1 MSATLYPGIPF
12 SPQATLTNNIGEA
25 DTIIEVSDVSAFPDA
40 PNLATIGTDEEGETI
55 LYTAKTGTALSGC
68 QRGIEGTARA
78 WTAGELIGRNFTA
91 KDHADLIAA
100 VSETRDAATAA
111 AGAATAAGSAAK
123 EAQDAAKA
131 AQEAATAAEGKA
143 TEAAETATTAAK
155 NAAQAK
161 EDAQTAAD
169 AAAAA
174 QGAAETAQTAAT
186 SASTA
191 ANNAQKEAGEAKKTA
206 DEALETAQAAG
217 GLYPQIIVTVAAGA
231 VVTCSGGGK
240 GYEQTSTGAEVV
252 FTVPNYGTWSV
263 SAERNG
269 LPSNTV
275 EIVVDTAKQYAAA
288 LAFFESTI
296 TVNVEAGSSVVCEG
310 GGRTQTETSDGSVS
324 FTVTSAD
331 AYTIT
336 ATKGDETT
344 SGTVQIT
351 ASGQEKTITLEYF
364 RSTITVNIAAGA
376 YVTCTDG
383 ETTLTGTSN
392 GSVVFMVHNA
402 GTWQITGSMGGD
414 TTSGT
419 VQITA
424 SGQQETISLEFFSAT
439 ITVNVESGSTVTCT
453 KGAATQTKV
462 STGSAVF
469 TVKEAGT
476 YTIAAEKDGQ
486 EASGTVQITAS
497 GQSKTISLAYVHIYG
512 ASWDGSSTTKLTRTD
527 DAGLFEDPSPAVGNG
542 AGSSPFDNRL
552 PWSGMTKVTDGNN
565 VLVKIPKY
573 WVKVSHFPFKV
584 QIADKA
590 TPGYQ
595 VSPAHRDRGDGNGER
610 DMVYIGRY
618 ECDGSYMSRSGQTP
632 KVSETLASFRNGI
645 HGLGSEYWQA
655 DFPLQLTWW
664 FLYIV
669 EFADWNGQT
678 AIGQGVVSASSKI
691 NTGATDSMT
700 YHTGRAAGTD
710 GQTAVQYRNIENPWG
725 NVREWRDGIIFSDAN
740 ICTYNNPADFKDTYN
755 GAGAVVRSNKRA
767 ATGGWIK
774 AWGHDSN
781 DPSFIYP
788 SEIGGSETTF
798 VPDCC
803 VYNTGVRALDVGGS
817 WSYGTAAGPFY
828 LNGLNAPASSYGVL
842 GSRLQKLPRAA

>member
-1 MSATLYPGIPF
+1 MATKLYPGIPF
-12 SPQATLTNNIGEA
+12 SPQATLTNNIGAA
-25 DTIIEVSDVSAFPDA
+25 DSIIEVSDVSAFPPA

-55 LYTAKTGTALSGC
+55 LYTAKTETALSGC
-68 QRGIEGTARA
+68 QRGVEGTAKA

-111 AGAATAAGSAAK
+111 DAAATAAGTAATN
-123 EAQDAAKA
+123 AQTAAQA
-131 AQEAATAAEGKA
+131 AQEAAAAAEGKA
-143 TEAAETATTAAK
+143 TTAATTATQAAQD
-155 NAAQAK
+155 AAQAAQ
-161 EDAQTAAD
+161 DAQTAAD
-169 AAAAA
+169 AAATA

-186 SASTA
+186 SASSAATTA
-191 ANNAQKEAGEAKKTA
+191 QATAEEAKETA
-206 DEALETAQAAG
+206 DEALEAAQAAG

-231 VVTCSGGGK
+231 VVTCSNGSK
-240 GYEQTSTGAEVV
+240 SYEQTSTGAAVV
-252 FTVPNYGTWSV
+252 FNVPDYGTWSV
-263 SAERNG
+263 SAERDG

-275 EIVVDTAKQYAAA
+275 NVVVDTAKQYAAA

-310 GGRTQTETSDGSVS
+310 GGKTQTKTSETGSVV
-324 FTVTSAD
+324 FTVTSA
-331 AYTIT
+331 ATYTIT
-336 ATKGDETT
+336 ATTGDETT

-351 ASGQEKTITLEYF
+351 ASGQSETLTLEYF

-383 ETTLTGTSN
+383 TTTLDGTSN
-392 GSVVFMVHNA
+392 GSVVFTVHNA
-402 GTWQITGSMGGD
+402 ATWQIVGSMNGE
-414 TTSGT
+414 TTSGS

-424 SGQQETISLEFFSAT
+424 GGQSKTLNLEFFSAT
-439 ITVNVESGSTVTCT
+439 ITVNVESGSTVTCA
-453 KGAATQTKV
+453 KGSNTQTKT

-476 YTIAAEKDGQ
+476 YTITATKSGQ

-527 DAGLFEDPSPAVGNG
+527 DAGLFTDPVPAVGNG

-552 PWSGMTKVTDGNN
+552 PWSGMTKTTDGNN
-565 VLVKIPKY
+565 VLVAIPKY
-573 WVKVSHFPFKV
+573 WVKVSHAPFKV

-595 VSPAHRDRGDGNGER
+595 VSPAHRDRGDGKGER
-610 DMVYIGRY
+610 DVVYIGRY
-618 ECDGSYMSRSGQTP
+618 ECDGSYMSRSGQAP
-632 KVSETLASFRNGI
+632 KVSTNLATFRSGI
-645 HGLGSEYWQA
+645 HGLGATYWQA
-655 DFPLQLTWW
+655 DFALQLTWW

-669 EFADWNGQT
+669 EYADWNGQT
-678 AIGQGVVSASSKI
+678 AIGQGNVSSSAAI

-710 GQTAVQYRNIENPWG
+710 GQTAIQYRGIENPWG
-725 NVREWRDGIIFSDAN
+725 NVREWRDGIIFSDTN
-740 ICTYNNPADFKDTYN
+740 ISTYNNPANFSDSYN
-755 GAGAVVRSNKRA
+755 GTGAVVRSNKRHTA
-767 ATGGWIK
+767 SDWIK
-774 AWGHDSN
+774 AWGYDTN

-788 SEIGGSETTF
+788 SAGGGSETTF
-798 VPDCC
+798 VPDYCNS
-803 VYNTGVRALDVGGS
+803 YAGVRALNVGGS
-817 WSYGTAAGPFY
+817 CGYGTNAGPFCLFGY
-828 LNGLNAPASSYGVL
+828 NTPSVTRGVL
-842 GSRLQKLPRAA
+842 GSRLQKLP

>member
-1 MSATLYPGIPF
+1 MATTLYPGIPF
-12 SPQATLTNNIGEA
+12 SPQATLTNNIGAA
-25 DTIIEVSDVSAFPDA
+25 DSIIEVSDVSAFPPA

-55 LYTAKTGTALSGC
+55 LYTAKTETALSGC
-68 QRGIEGTARA
+68 QRGVEGTAKA

-111 AGAATAAGSAAK
+111 AGAATAAGTAATNAQTAAQAAQEAAAAAEGKATTAATTATQAAK
-123 EAQDAAKA
+123 DAAKA
-131 AQEAATAAEGKA
+131 AQ
-143 TEAAETATTAAK
+143 
-155 NAAQAK
+155 
-161 EDAQTAAD
+161 DAQTAAD
-169 AAAAA
+169 AAATA

-186 SASTA
+186 SASSAASTA
-191 ANNAQKEAGEAKKTA
+191 QTTAEEAKETA
-206 DEALETAQAAG
+206 DEALEAAQAAG

-231 VVTCSGGGK
+231 VVTCSNGSK
-240 GYEQTSTGAEVV
+240 SYEQTSTGAAVV
-252 FTVPNYGTWSV
+252 FNVPDYGTWSV
-263 SAERNG
+263 SAERDG

-275 EIVVDTAKQYAAA
+275 NVVVDTAKQYAAA

-310 GGRTQTETSDGSVS
+310 GGKTQTKTSETGSVV
-324 FTVTSAD
+324 FTVTSA
-331 AYTIT
+331 ATYTIT
-336 ATKGDETT
+336 ATTGDETT

-351 ASGQEKTITLEYF
+351 ASGQSETLTLEYF

-383 ETTLTGTSN
+383 TTTLDGTSN
-392 GSVVFMVHNA
+392 GSVVFTVHNA
-402 GTWQITGSMGGD
+402 ATWQIVGSMNGE
-414 TTSGT
+414 TTSGS

-424 SGQQETISLEFFSAT
+424 GGQSKTLNLEFFSAT
-439 ITVNVESGSTVTCT
+439 ITVNVESGSTVTCA
-453 KGAATQTKV
+453 KGSNTQTKT

-476 YTIAAEKDGQ
+476 YTITATKSGQ

-527 DAGLFEDPSPAVGNG
+527 DAGLFTDPVPAVGNG

-552 PWSGMTKVTDGNN
+552 PWSGMTKTTDGNN
-565 VLVKIPKY
+565 VLVAIPKY
-573 WVKVSHFPFKV
+573 WVKVSHAPFKV

-595 VSPAHRDRGDGNGER
+595 VSPAHRDRGDGKGER
-610 DMVYIGRY
+610 DVVYIGRY
-618 ECDGSYMSRSGQTP
+618 ECDGSYMSRSGQAP
-632 KVSETLASFRNGI
+632 KVSTPLATFRSGI
-645 HGLGSEYWQA
+645 HAIGATYWQA
-655 DFPLQLTWW
+655 DIALHLTWW

-669 EFADWNGQT
+669 EYADWNGQT
-678 AIGQGVVSASSKI
+678 AIGQGNVSSGAKI

-725 NVREWRDGIIFSDAN
+725 NVLEWRDGIIFSDAN
-740 ICTYNNPADFKDTYN
+740 ISTYNNPANFSDSYN
-755 GAGAVVRSNKRA
+755 GTGATVRSNKRA
-767 ATGGWIK
+767 TTGGWIK
-774 AWGHDSN
+774 AWGHDTN

-788 SEIGGSETTF
+788 SEVGGSETTF
-798 VPDCC
+798 VPDYCS
-803 VYNTGVRALDVGGS
+803 YYTGVRALFVGGNCGS
-817 WSYGTAAGPFY
+817 GTYAGPFY
-828 LNGLNAPASSYGVL
+828 LDGSDAPSGTYGSL
-842 GSRLQKLPRAA
+842 GSRLQKLP

>member
-1 MSATLYPGIPF
+1 MATKLYPGIPF
-12 SPQATLTNNIGEA
+12 SPQATLTNNIGAA
-25 DTIIEVSDVSAFPDA
+25 DSIIEVSDVSAFPPA

-55 LYTAKTGTALSGC
+55 LYTAKTETALSGC
-68 QRGIEGTARA
+68 QRGVEGTAKA

-111 AGAATAAGSAAK
+111 DAAATAAGTAATN
-123 EAQDAAKA
+123 AQTAAQA
-131 AQEAATAAEGKA
+131 AQEAAAAAEGKA
-143 TEAAETATTAAK
+143 TTAATTATQAAQD
-155 NAAQAK
+155 AAQAAQ
-161 EDAQTAAD
+161 DAQTAAD
-169 AAAAA
+169 AAATA

-186 SASTA
+186 SASSAATTA
-191 ANNAQKEAGEAKKTA
+191 QATAEEAKETA
-206 DEALETAQAAG
+206 DEALEAAQAAG

-231 VVTCSGGGK
+231 VVTCSNGSK
-240 GYEQTSTGAEVV
+240 SYEQTSTGAAVV
-252 FTVPNYGTWSV
+252 FNVPDYGTWSV
-263 SAERNG
+263 SAERDG

-275 EIVVDTAKQYAAA
+275 NVVVDTAKQYAAA

-310 GGRTQTETSDGSVS
+310 GGKTQTKTSETGSVV
-324 FTVTSAD
+324 FTVTSA
-331 AYTIT
+331 ATYTIT
-336 ATKGDETT
+336 ATTGDETT

-351 ASGQEKTITLEYF
+351 ASGQSETLTLEYF

-383 ETTLTGTSN
+383 TTTLDGTSN
-392 GSVVFMVHNA
+392 GSVVFTVHNA
-402 GTWQITGSMGGD
+402 ATWQIVGSMNGE
-414 TTSGT
+414 TTSGS

-424 SGQQETISLEFFSAT
+424 GGQSKTLNLEFFSAT
-439 ITVNVESGSTVTCT
+439 ITVNVESGSTVTCA
-453 KGAATQTKV
+453 KGSNTQTKT

-476 YTIAAEKDGQ
+476 YTITATKSGQ

-527 DAGLFEDPSPAVGNG
+527 DAGLFTDPVPAVGNG

-552 PWSGMTKVTDGNN
+552 PWSGMTKTTDGNN
-565 VLVKIPKY
+565 VLVAIPKY
-573 WVKVSHFPFKV
+573 WVKVSHAPFKV

-595 VSPAHRDRGDGNGER
+595 VSPAHRDRGDGKGER
-610 DMVYIGRY
+610 DVVYIGRY
-618 ECDGSYMSRSGQTP
+618 ECDGSYMSRSGQAP
-632 KVSETLASFRNGI
+632 KVSTNLATFRSGI
-645 HGLGSEYWQA
+645 HGLGATYWQA
-655 DFPLQLTWW
+655 DFALQLTWW

-669 EFADWNGQT
+669 EYADWNGQT
-678 AIGQGVVSASSKI
+678 AIGQGNVSSSAAI

-710 GQTAVQYRNIENPWG
+710 GQTAIQYRGIENPWG
-725 NVREWRDGIIFSDAN
+725 NVREWRDGIIFSDTN
-740 ICTYNNPADFKDTYN
+740 ISTYNNPANFSDSYN
-755 GAGAVVRSNKRA
+755 GTGAVVRSNKRHTA
-767 ATGGWIK
+767 SDWIK
-774 AWGHDSN
+774 AWGYDTN

-788 SEIGGSETTF
+788 SAGGGSETTF
-798 VPDCC
+798 VPDYC
-803 VYNTGVRALDVGGS
+803 YYYAGVRALNVGGS
-817 WSYGTAAGPFY
+817 YGNGTRAGPFY
-828 LNGLNAPASSYGVL
+828 LSGYVTPAGTSGYL
-842 GSRLQKLPRAA
+842 GSRLQKLP

>member
-1 MSATLYPGIPF
+1 MATTLYPGIPF
-12 SPQATLTNNIGEA
+12 SPQATLTNNIGAA
-25 DTIIEVSDVSAFPDA
+25 DSIIEVSDVSAFPPA

-55 LYTAKTGTALSGC
+55 LYTAKTETALSGC
-68 QRGIEGTARA
+68 QRGVEGTAKA

-111 AGAATAAGSAAK
+111 AGAATDAGTAATN
-123 EAQDAAKA
+123 AQAAAKA
-131 AQEAATAAEGKA
+131 AQEAAAAAEGKA
-143 TEAAETATTAAK
+143 TTAATTATQAAK
-155 NAAQAK
+155 DAAKAK
-161 EDAQTAAD
+161 ENAQTAAD
-169 AAAAA
+169 AAATA
-174 QGAAETAQTAAT
+174 QGAAETAQTAAI
-186 SASTA
+186 SASSAATTA
-191 ANNAQKEAGEAKKTA
+191 QATAEEAKETA
-206 DEALETAQAAG
+206 DEALEAAQAAG

-231 VVTCSGGGK
+231 VVTCSNGSK
-240 GYEQTSTGAEVV
+240 SYEQTSTGAAVV
-252 FTVPNYGTWSV
+252 FNVPDYGTWSV
-263 SAERNG
+263 SAERDG

-275 EIVVDTAKQYAAA
+275 NVVVDTAKQYAAA

-310 GGRTQTETSDGSVS
+310 GGKTQTKTSETGSVV

-331 AYTIT
+331 TYTIT
-336 ATKGDETT
+336 ATTGDETT

-351 ASGQEKTITLEYF
+351 ASGQSETLTLEYF

-383 ETTLTGTSN
+383 TTTLDGTSN
-392 GSVVFMVHNA
+392 GSVVFTVHNA
-402 GTWQITGSMGGD
+402 ATWQIVGSMNGE
-414 TTSGT
+414 TTSGS

-424 SGQQETISLEFFSAT
+424 GGQSKTLNLEFFSAT
-439 ITVNVESGSTVTCT
+439 ITVNVESGSTVTCA
-453 KGAATQTKV
+453 KGSNTQTKT

-476 YTIAAEKDGQ
+476 YTITATKSGQ

-512 ASWDGSSTTKLTRTD
+512 VSWDGSSTTKLTRTD
-527 DAGLFEDPSPAVGNG
+527 DAGLFTDPVPAVGNG

-552 PWSGMTKVTDGNN
+552 PWSGMTKTTDGNN
-565 VLVKIPKY
+565 VLVAIPKY
-573 WVKVSHFPFKV
+573 WVKVSHAPFKV

-595 VSPAHRDRGDGNGER
+595 VSPAHRDRGDGKGER
-610 DMVYIGRY
+610 DVVYIGRY
-618 ECDGSYMSRSGQTP
+618 ECDGSYMSRSGQAP
-632 KVSETLASFRNGI
+632 KVSTPLATFRSGI
-645 HGLGSEYWQA
+645 HALGATYWQA
-655 DFPLQLTWW
+655 DIALHLTWW

-669 EFADWNGQT
+669 EYADWNGQT
-678 AIGQGVVSASSKI
+678 AIGQGNVSSGAKI

-725 NVREWRDGIIFSDAN
+725 NVLEWRDGIIFSDAN
-740 ICTYNNPADFKDTYN
+740 ISTYNNPANFSDSYN
-755 GAGAVVRSNKRA
+755 GTGATVRSNKRA
-767 ATGGWIK
+767 TTGGWIK
-774 AWGHDSN
+774 AWGHDTN

-788 SEIGGSETTF
+788 SEVGGSETTR
-798 VPDCC
+798 VPDYC
-803 VYNTGVRALDVGGS
+803 YYDTGVRALCVGGS
-817 WSYGTAAGPFY
+817 YSNGTGAGPFC
-828 LNGLNAPASSYGVL
+828 LVGNVAPSNTIGNL
-842 GSRLQKLPRAA
+842 GSRLQKLP

>member
-1 MSATLYPGIPF
+1 MATTLYPGIPF
-12 SPQATLTNNIGEA
+12 SPQATLTNNIGAA

-68 QRGIEGTARA
+68 QRGVEGAARA

-100 VSETRDAATAA
+100 VSETRDAATTAQN
-111 AGAATAAGSAAK
+111 AATTAGNAAK
-123 EAQDAAKA
+123 DAQD
-131 AQEAATAAEGKA
+131 AATAAEGKA
-143 TEAAETATTAAK
+143 TAAATDAAK
-155 NAAQAK
+155 AK

-169 AAAAA
+169 AAATAK
-174 QGAAETAQTAAT
+174 GAAETAQTAAT

-191 ANNAQKEAGEAKKTA
+191 AAAAQKEAGEAKKTA
-206 DEALETAQAAG
+206 YEALETAQAAG

-231 VVTCSGGGK
+231 VVTCSNGSK
-240 GYEQTSTGAEVV
+240 SYEQTSTGAAVV
-252 FTVPNYGTWSV
+252 FNVPDYGTWSV
-263 SAERNG
+263 SAERDG

-288 LAFFESTI
+288 LAFFEATI
-296 TVNVEAGSSVVCEG
+296 TVEVEAGSSVVCEG
-310 GGRTQTETSDGSVS
+310 GGKRQEKTSTTGSVV
-324 FTVTSAD
+324 FTVTSA
-331 AYTIT
+331 ATYTIT
-336 ATKGDETT
+336 ATTGDETT

-351 ASGQEKTITLEYF
+351 ASGEAKTLTLEYF

-383 ETTLTGTSN
+383 TTTLDGTSN
-392 GSVVFMVHNA
+392 GSVVFTVHNA
-402 GTWQITGSMGGD
+402 ATWQIVGSMNGE
-414 TTSGT
+414 TTSGS

-424 SGQQETISLEFFSAT
+424 GGQSKILALEFFSAT

-453 KGAATQTKV
+453 KGSSTQTKT

-476 YTIAAEKDGQ
+476 YTITATKSGQ
-486 EASGTVQITAS
+486 EASGTVQITTS
-497 GQSKTISLAYVHIYG
+497 GQSKTLSLAYVHIYS
-512 ASWDGSSTTKLTRTD
+512 ASWDGSSTTKLTRGD
-527 DAGLFEDPSPAVGNG
+527 DAAIFTDPVPAVGNG

-573 WVKVSHFPFKV
+573 WVKVSHAPFKV

-595 VSPAHRDRGDGNGER
+595 VSPAHRDRGDGKGER
-610 DMVYIGRY
+610 DVVYIGRY
-618 ECDGSYMSRSGQTP
+618 ECDGSYMSRSGQAP
-632 KVSETLASFRNGI
+632 KVSTNLATFRSGI
-645 HGLGSEYWQA
+645 HGLGAAYWQA
-655 DFPLQLTWW
+655 DFALQLTWW

-678 AIGQGVVSASSKI
+678 AIGRGNVDSGAKI
-691 NTGATDSMT
+691 NTGATDSMS

-725 NVREWRDGIIFSDAN
+725 NVLEWRDGIIFSDAN
-740 ICTYNNPADFKDTYN
+740 ICTYNNPANFADTYN
-755 GAGAVVRSNKRA
+755 AAGAAVRSNKRA

-774 AWGHDSN
+774 AWGRDTN

-788 SEIGGSETTF
+788 SEVGGSETTF
-798 VPDCC
+798 VPDYC
-803 VYNTGVRALDVGGS
+803 YYYTGVRALVVGGN
-817 WSYGTAAGPFY
+817 YGNGGNAGPFY
-828 LNGLNAPASSYGVL
+828 LDGSSAPTGTFANL
-842 GSRLQKLPRAA
+842 GSRLQKLP

>member
-1 MSATLYPGIPF
+1 MATTLYPGIPF
-12 SPQATLTNNIGEA
+12 SPQATLTNNIGAA
-25 DTIIEVSDVSAFPDA
+25 DSIIEVSDVSAFPPA

-55 LYTAKTGTALSGC
+55 LYTAKTETALSGC
-68 QRGIEGTARA
+68 QRGVEGTAKA

-111 AGAATAAGSAAK
+111 AGAATDAGTAATN
-123 EAQDAAKA
+123 AQAAAKA
-131 AQEAATAAEGKA
+131 AQEAAAAAEGKA
-143 TEAAETATTAAK
+143 TTAATTATQAAK
-155 NAAQAK
+155 DAAKAK
-161 EDAQTAAD
+161 ENAQTAAD
-169 AAAAA
+169 AAATA

-186 SASTA
+186 SASSAATTA
-191 ANNAQKEAGEAKKTA
+191 QATAEEAKETA
-206 DEALETAQAAG
+206 DEALEAAQAAG

-231 VVTCSGGGK
+231 VVTCSNGSK
-240 GYEQTSTGAEVV
+240 SYEQTSTGAAVV
-252 FTVPNYGTWSV
+252 FNVPDYGTWSV
-263 SAERNG
+263 SAERDG
-269 LPSNTV
+269 LPSNTIDV
-275 EIVVDTAKQYAAA
+275 VVDTAKQYAAA

-310 GGRTQTETSDGSVS
+310 GGKTQTKTSETGSVV

-331 AYTIT
+331 TYTIT
-336 ATKGDETT
+336 ATTGDETT

-351 ASGQEKTITLEYF
+351 ASGQSETLTLEYF

-383 ETTLTGTSN
+383 TTTLDGTSN
-392 GSVVFMVHNA
+392 GSVVFTVHNA
-402 GTWQITGSMGGD
+402 ATWQIVGSMNGE
-414 TTSGT
+414 TTSGS

-424 SGQQETISLEFFSAT
+424 GGQSKTLNLEFFSAT
-439 ITVNVESGSTVTCT
+439 ITVNVESGSTVTCA
-453 KGAATQTKV
+453 KGSNTQTKT

-476 YTIAAEKDGQ
+476 YTITATKSGQ

-527 DAGLFEDPSPAVGNG
+527 DAGLFTDPVPAVGNG

-552 PWSGMTKVTDGNN
+552 PWSGMTKTTDGNN
-565 VLVKIPKY
+565 VLVAIPKY
-573 WVKVSHFPFKV
+573 WVKVSHAPFKV

-595 VSPAHRDRGDGNGER
+595 VSPAHRDRGDGKGER
-610 DMVYIGRY
+610 DVVYIGRY
-618 ECDGSYMSRSGQTP
+618 ECDGSYMSRSGQAP
-632 KVSETLASFRNGI
+632 KVSTPLATFRSGI
-645 HGLGSEYWQA
+645 HALGAAYWQA
-655 DFPLQLTWW
+655 DFALQLTWW

-669 EFADWNGQT
+669 EYADWNGQT
-678 AIGQGVVSASSKI
+678 AIGQGNVSSSAAI

-710 GQTAVQYRNIENPWG
+710 GQTAIQYRNIENPWG

-740 ICTYNNPADFKDTYN
+740 ISTYNNPANFSDTYN
-755 GAGAVVRSNKRA
+755 GTGAVVRSNKRHTA
-767 ATGGWIK
+767 SDWIK
-774 AWGHDSN
+774 AWGNDTN

-788 SEIGGSETTF
+788 SAGGGSETTF
-798 VPDCC
+798 VPDYCR
-803 VYNTGVRALDVGGS
+803 YNTGVRALYVGGDYS
-817 WSYGTAAGPFY
+817 NGASAGPFY
-828 LNGLNAPASSYGVL
+828 LYGNYAPSSASGNL
-842 GSRLQKLPRAA
+842 GSRLQKLP

>member
-1 MSATLYPGIPF
+1 MATTLYPGIPF
-12 SPQATLTNNIGEA
+12 SPQATLTNNIGAA
-25 DTIIEVSDVSAFPDA
+25 DSIIEVSDVSAFPPA

-55 LYTAKTGTALSGC
+55 LYTAKTETALSGC
-68 QRGIEGTARA
+68 QRGVEGTAKA

-100 VSETRDAATAA
+100 VTETRDAATTAQE
-111 AGAATAAGSAAK
+111 AATAAGTSAKDAK
-123 EAQDAAKA
+123 DAAKA
-131 AQEAATAAEGKA
+131 AQEAAAAAEGKA
-143 TEAAETATTAAK
+143 TTAATTATQAAQD
-155 NAAQAK
+155 AAQAK

-169 AAAAA
+169 AAATA
-174 QGAAETAQTAAT
+174 QGAAETAQTAAA
-186 SASTA
+186 SASSAASTA
-191 ANNAQKEAGEAKKTA
+191 QAAATEALETA
-206 DEALETAQAAG
+206 DEALEAAQAAG

-231 VVTCSGGGK
+231 AVTCSNGSK
-240 GYEQTSTGAEVV
+240 SYEQTSTGAAVV
-252 FTVPNYGTWSV
+252 FNVPDYGTWSV
-263 SAERNG
+263 SAERDG

-275 EIVVDTAKQYAAA
+275 DVVVDTAKQYAAA

-310 GGRTQTETSDGSVS
+310 GGKTQTKTSETGSVV
-324 FTVTSAD
+324 FTVTSA
-331 AYTIT
+331 ATYTIT
-336 ATKGDETT
+336 ATTGDETT

-351 ASGQEKTITLEYF
+351 ASGQSETLTLEYF

-383 ETTLTGTSN
+383 TTTLDGTSN
-392 GSVVFMVHNA
+392 GSVVFTIHNA
-402 GTWQITGSMGGD
+402 ATWQIVGSMNGE
-414 TTSGT
+414 TTSGS

-424 SGQQETISLEFFSAT
+424 GGQSKTLNLEFFSAT
-439 ITVNVESGSTVTCT
+439 ITVNVESGSTVTCA
-453 KGAATQTKV
+453 KGSNTQTKT

-476 YTIAAEKDGQ
+476 YTITATKSGQ

-527 DAGLFEDPSPAVGNG
+527 DAGLFTDPVPAVGNG

-552 PWSGMTKVTDGNN
+552 PWSGMTKTTDGNN
-565 VLVKIPKY
+565 VLVAIPKY
-573 WVKVSHFPFKV
+573 WVKVSHAPFKV

-595 VSPAHRDRGDGNGER
+595 VSPAHRDRGDGKGER
-610 DMVYIGRY
+610 DVVYIGRY
-618 ECDGSYMSRSGQTP
+618 ECDGSYMSRSGQAP
-632 KVSETLASFRNGI
+632 KVSTPLATFRSGI
-645 HGLGSEYWQA
+645 HALGATYWQA
-655 DFPLQLTWW
+655 DIALHLTWW

-669 EFADWNGQT
+669 EYADWNGQT
-678 AIGQGVVSASSKI
+678 AIGQGNVSSGAKI

-725 NVREWRDGIIFSDAN
+725 NVLEWRDGIIFSDAN
-740 ICTYNNPADFKDTYN
+740 ISTYNNPANFSDSYN
-755 GAGAVVRSNKRA
+755 GTGATVRSNKRA
-767 ATGGWIK
+767 TTGGWIK
-774 AWGHDSN
+774 AWGHDTN

-788 SEIGGSETTF
+788 SEVGGSETTF
-798 VPDCC
+798 VPDYCS
-803 VYNTGVRALDVGGS
+803 YYTGVRALCVGGYYS
-817 WSYGTAAGPFY
+817 IGAGAGPFY
-828 LNGLNAPASSYGVL
+828 LSGDNAPSNTYGLL
-842 GSRLQKLPRAA
+842 GSRLQKLP

>member
-1 MSATLYPGIPF
+1 MATTLYPGIPF
-12 SPQATLTNNIGEA
+12 SPQATLTNNIGAA
-25 DTIIEVSDVSAFPDA
+25 DSIIEVSDVSAFPPA

-55 LYTAKTGTALSGC
+55 LYTAKTETALSGC
-68 QRGIEGTARA
+68 QRGVEGTAKA

-111 AGAATAAGSAAK
+111 AGAATAAGTAATNAQTA
-123 EAQDAAKA
+123 AQD
-131 AQEAATAAEGKA
+131 AQEAAAAAEGKA
-143 TEAAETATTAAK
+143 TTAATTATQAAQD
-155 NAAQAK
+155 AAQAAQ
-161 EDAQTAAD
+161 DAQTAAD
-169 AAAAA
+169 AAATA

-186 SASTA
+186 SASSAATTAQATA
-191 ANNAQKEAGEAKKTA
+191 AEAKETA
-206 DEALETAQAAG
+206 DEALEAAQAAG

-231 VVTCSGGGK
+231 VVTCSNGSK
-240 GYEQTSTGAEVV
+240 SYEQTSTGAAVV
-252 FTVPNYGTWSV
+252 FNVPDYGTWSV
-263 SAERNG
+263 SAERDG

-275 EIVVDTAKQYAAA
+275 NVAVDTAKQYAAA

-310 GGRTQTETSDGSVS
+310 GGKTQTKTSETGSVV
-324 FTVTSAD
+324 FTVTSA
-331 AYTIT
+331 ATYTIT
-336 ATKGDETT
+336 ATTGDETT

-351 ASGQEKTITLEYF
+351 ASGQSETLTLEYF

-383 ETTLTGTSN
+383 TTTLDGTSN
-392 GSVVFMVHNA
+392 GSVVFTVHNA
-402 GTWQITGSMGGD
+402 ATWQIVGSMNGE
-414 TTSGT
+414 TTSGS

-424 SGQQETISLEFFSAT
+424 GGQSKTLNLEFFSAT
-439 ITVNVESGSTVTCT
+439 ITVNVESGSTVTCA
-453 KGAATQTKV
+453 KGSNTQTKT

-476 YTIAAEKDGQ
+476 YTITATKSGQ

-527 DAGLFEDPSPAVGNG
+527 DAGLFTDPVPAVGNG

-552 PWSGMTKVTDGNN
+552 PWSGMTKTTDGNN
-565 VLVKIPKY
+565 VLVAIPKY
-573 WVKVSHFPFKV
+573 WVKVSHAPFKV

-595 VSPAHRDRGDGNGER
+595 VSPAHRDRGDGKGER
-610 DMVYIGRY
+610 DVVYIGRY
-618 ECDGSYMSRSGQTP
+618 ECDGSYMSRSGQAP
-632 KVSETLASFRNGI
+632 KVSTPLATFRSGI
-645 HGLGSEYWQA
+645 HALGATYWQA
-655 DFPLQLTWW
+655 DIALHLTWW

-669 EFADWNGQT
+669 EYADWNGQT
-678 AIGQGVVSASSKI
+678 AIGQGNVNSGAKI

-725 NVREWRDGIIFSDAN
+725 NVLEWRDGIIFSDAN
-740 ICTYNNPADFKDTYN
+740 ISTYNNPANFSDSYN
-755 GAGAVVRSNKRA
+755 GTGATVRSNKRA
-767 ATGGWIK
+767 TTGGWIK
-774 AWGHDSN
+774 AWGHDTN

-788 SEIGGSETTF
+788 SEVGGSETTF
-798 VPDCC
+798 VPDYCN
-803 VYNTGVRALDVGGS
+803 YYTGVRALCVGGG
-817 WSYGTAAGPFY
+817 YINGTYAGPFY
-828 LNGLNAPASSYGVL
+828 LGGNNAPSSTVGNL
-842 GSRLQKLPRAA
+842 GSRLQKLP

>member
-1 MSATLYPGIPF
+1 MSTTLYPGIPF
-12 SPQATLTNNIGEA
+12 SPQATLTNNIGAA
-25 DTIIEVSDVSAFPDA
+25 DSIIEVSDVSAFPPA

-55 LYTAKTGTALSGC
+55 LYTAKTETALSGC
-68 QRGIEGTARA
+68 QRGVEGTAKA

-100 VSETRDAATAA
+100 VTETRDAATAA
-111 AGAATAAGSAAK
+111 AGAATAAGTAATN
-123 EAQDAAKA
+123 AQTAAQA
-131 AQEAATAAEGKA
+131 AQEAAAAAEGKA
-143 TEAAETATTAAK
+143 TEAATTATTAATD
-155 NAAQAK
+155 AAQAK
-161 EDAQTAAD
+161 KDAQTAAD
-169 AAAAA
+169 AAATA

-191 ANNAQKEAGEAKKTA
+191 ANAAQKEAGEAKKTA
-206 DEALETAQAAG
+206 DEALEAAQAAG

-231 VVTCSGGGK
+231 VVTCSNGSK
-240 GYEQTSTGAEVV
+240 SYEQTSTGAAVV
-252 FTVPNYGTWSV
+252 FNVPDYGTWSV
-263 SAERNG
+263 SAERDG

-275 EIVVDTAKQYAAA
+275 NVVVDTAKQYAAA

-310 GGRTQTETSDGSVS
+310 GGKTQTKTSETGSVV

-331 AYTIT
+331 TYTIT
-336 ATKGDETT
+336 ATTGDETT

-351 ASGQEKTITLEYF
+351 ASGQSETLTLEYF

-376 YVTCTDG
+376 FVTCTDG
-383 ETTLTGTSN
+383 KTSLEGTSN
-392 GSVVFMVHNA
+392 GSVAFMVHNA
-402 GTWQITGSMGGD
+402 GTWQITGSMNGE

-424 SGQQETISLEFFSAT
+424 GGQSKTLNLEFFSAT
-439 ITVNVESGSTVTCT
+439 ITVNVESGSTVTCA
-453 KGAATQTKV
+453 KGSNTQTKT
-462 STGSAVF
+462 STGSVVF

-476 YTIAAEKDGQ
+476 YTITATKSGQ

-497 GQSKTISLAYVHIYG
+497 GQTKTLSLAYVHIYS
-512 ASWDGSSTTKLTRTD
+512 AAWDGSSTTKLTRGD
-527 DAGLFEDPSPAVGNG
+527 DAALFTDPVPAVGNG

-573 WVKVSHFPFKV
+573 WVKVSHAPFKV

-595 VSPAHRDRGDGNGER
+595 VSPAHRDRGDGVGER
-610 DMVYIGRY
+610 DVVYIGRY
-618 ECDGSYMSRSGQTP
+618 ECDGSYMSRSGQAP
-632 KVSETLASFRNGI
+632 KVSTPLATFRSGI
-645 HGLGSEYWQA
+645 HGLGATYWQA
-655 DFPLQLTWW
+655 DIALHLTWW

-669 EFADWNGQT
+669 EYADWNGQT
-678 AIGQGVVSASSKI
+678 AIGQGNVSSGAKI

-700 YHTGRAAGTD
+700 YHTGRTAGTD

-725 NVREWRDGIIFSDAN
+725 NVLEWRDGIIFSDAN
-740 ICTYNNPADFKDTYN
+740 ISTYNNPANFSDSYN
-755 GAGAVVRSNKRA
+755 GTGATVRSNKRA
-767 ATGGWIK
+767 TTGGWIK
-774 AWGHDSN
+774 AWGHDTN

-788 SEIGGSETTF
+788 SEVGGSETTF
-798 VPDCC
+798 VPDYCY
-803 VYNTGVRALDVGGS
+803 YNTGVRALYVGGS
-817 WSYGTAAGPFY
+817 DNSGTTAGPF
-828 LNGLNAPASSYGVL
+828 GLSGSNAPSYPNGYL
-842 GSRLQKLPRAA
+842 GSRLQKLP